1 MEGLLTLQSEANG
14 ARSGYVS
21 SVCSRLPSWLMAAGE
36 IQDRYYH
43 AALLEDKTEGGIS
56 ASVNRNNILF
66 SVDERRRLQRLLP
79 FSRHEEPFPLPPL
92 EWSVDWSMDWSWWT
106 YTSSFHIGGG
116 RDDGDGGLLLHLAGV
131 LLLDYYAAEGIG
143 AALPRR
149 LYFEVTRLEV
159 HEKFGSVISSLA
171 VSTTTET
178 GGCYP
183 SWLGRFC

>member
-1 MEGLLTLQSEANG
+1 M
-14 ARSGYVS
+14 
-21 SVCSRLPSWLMAAGE
+21 
-36 IQDRYYH
+36 
-43 AALLEDKTEGGIS
+43 
-56 ASVNRNNILF
+56 
-66 SVDERRRLQRLLP
+66 P
-79 FSRHEEPFPLPPL
+79 FSRHEEPFPLPLL

-159 HEKFGSVISSLA
+159 HEKFGSAISSLA
-171 VSTTTET
+171 ASTTTET
-178 GGCYP
+178 GGCHP

>member
-1 MEGLLTLQSEANG
+1 MPGLGTSP
-14 ARSGYVS
+14 RS
-21 SVCSRLPSWLMAAGE
+21 AAGCL
-36 IQDRYYH
+36 RGSWPPAKY
-43 AALLEDKTEGGIS
+43 KTDITVPPFWRIKRREAYLRLS
-56 ASVNRNNILF
+56 TETTYFF

-159 HEKFGSVISSLA
+159 HEKFGSAISSLA
-171 VSTTTET
+171 ASTTTET